1 MTDNVTPFPSAAGAP
16 MDEMLAV
23 IDAAEG
29 NKTELLRIA
38 LRSFN
43 EATAILAAD
52 RAAEDGDSFALVES
66 LGMAYFALGT
76 ILEARRDIMVMSLRP
91 RKASNFT
98 P

>member
-1 MTDNVTPFPSAAGAP
+1 MTDNVTPFPSAAGTQ
-16 MDEMLAV
+16 MDELLAT

-38 LRSFN
+38 LRSFK
-43 EATAILAAD
+43 EATAILDSDAP
-52 RAAEDGDSFALVES
+52 AEEGDSFALVES

-91 RKASNFT
+91 RSAGQPSR
-98 P
+98 

>member
-1 MTDNVTPFPSAAGAP
+1 MTDNVIPFPSAAGIP
-16 MDEMLAV
+16 MDEMLAA

-43 EATAILAAD
+43 EATTILD
-52 RAAEDGDSFALVES
+52 SDTPAEEGDSFALVES

-76 ILEARRDIMVMSLRP
+76 ILDARREIMLMSLRP
-91 RKASNFT
+91 R
-98 P
+98 

>member
-1 MTDNVTPFPSAAGAP
+1 MTDNVTPFPSASGAP
-16 MDEMLAV
+16 MDEMLAT

-43 EATAILAAD
+43 EATAILAGDA
-52 RAAEDGDSFALVES
+52 AAEDGDSFALVES

-76 ILEARRDIMVMSLRP
+76 ILDARRDIMVMSLRP
-91 RKASNFT
+91 GKAGNFAR
-98 P
+98 

>member
-1 MTDNVTPFPSAAGAP
+1 MTDNVIPFPSAAGTP
-16 MDEMLAV
+16 MDEMLAT

-43 EATAILAAD
+43 EATTILEAD
-52 RAAEDGDSFALVES
+52 TPAVEGDSFALVES

-76 ILEARRDIMVMSLRP
+76 ILDARREIMLMSLRP
-91 RKASNFT
+91 R
-98 P
+98 